1 MRKIKNSNKLTKE
14 SLITSLSKISYVDC
28 AYVKLINNNINDDNN
43 DDTYDDKMRDKISI
57 LEWYLVD

>member
-14 SLITSLSKISYVDC
+14 SLITSLSKISYAEC
-28 AYVKLINNNINDDNN
+28 AYMKQINNNIHDN
-43 DDTYDDKMRDKISI
+43 DDTYDDKIRDKISI

>member
-14 SLITSLSKISYVDC
+14 SLITSLSKISNAEC
-28 AYVKLINNNINDDNN
+28 AYMKQINNNTNDNN
-43 DDTYDDKMRDKISI
+43 DDTCDDKIRDKILI